1 MNQRILLAKKFVLF
15 DENNIETAVDFFCG
29 ASNLERKKEK
39 SVEQFLTLTPPAES
53 PIGNI

>member
-15 DENNIETAVDFFCG
+15 DKNNIETAVDFFCG
-29 ASNLERKKEK
+29 ASNLEREKEK
-39 SVEQFLTLTPPAES
+39 SAEQFLALTPPAES